1 MVALS
6 QSACV
11 MTFAIQRQAIEVTA
25 ERGHGAGGML
35 GKEEVRLRG
44 LGSLHE
50 KGDGRRFADLS
61 CRIHMDIW
69 HGQRG
74 YPQDL
79 LATHVQWRTTSGQH
93 L

>member
-25 ERGHGAGGML
+25 ERGHGTGVL
-35 GKEEVRLRG
+35 LRKSEVRLRC
-44 LGSLHE
+44 LGSLH
-50 KGDGRRFADLS
+50 KVGDGRRFADLS
-61 CRIHMDIW
+61 CRGHMHLW
-69 HGQRG
+69 HGQGG

-79 LATHVQWRTTSGQH
+79 FATHVQWHTTGGQH